1 MDPNIVFILEVIGT
15 VTFAFSGAYV
25 AINQDLDWLG
35 IMLMACC
42 TACGGGMTRDII
54 IDNTP
59 ANLFKNPT
67 YVAMAAVVAFITIA
81 IYKPLMQ
88 HEKRKTIM
96 FVIDTLDAV
105 GLAIFTVV
113 GMQVAIGQGF
123 ADNAFLVCFCGA
135 LSAVGGGLLRDIMVN
150 RTPLVLSKEIYAT
163 ATIPGAL
170 LYYYLPGMIGEL
182 SACVIA
188 LIVIFAIRMWAI
200 VNKKNLPMVEKILVN

>member
-1 MDPNIVFILEVIGT
+1 MDPNVVFILEVIGT

-42 TACGGGMTRDII
+42 TACGGGMTRDVI

-88 HEKRKTIM
+88 HEKRIKT
-96 FVIDTLDAV
+96 L
-105 GLAIFTVV
+105 
-113 GMQVAIGQGF
+113 
-123 ADNAFLVCFCGA
+123 
-135 LSAVGGGLLRDIMVN
+135 
-150 RTPLVLSKEIYAT
+150 
-163 ATIPGAL
+163 
-170 LYYYLPGMIGEL
+170 
-182 SACVIA
+182 
-188 LIVIFAIRMWAI
+188 
-200 VNKKNLPMVEKILVN
+200 